1 MLKTVSW
8 TYRIKDSNGEKIIE
22 SFYEKGLLLS
32 KLKMSY
38 YPGPNSHIRDEV
50 LFKFSNYANK
60 KCSRCFK
67 QLKKNKKNR

>member
-1 MLKTVSW
+1 
-8 TYRIKDSNGEKIIE
+8 
-22 SFYEKGLLLS
+22 
-32 KLKMSY
+32 MSY

-67 QLKKNKKNR
+67 QLKKNKKTDDPGKFKTVPVDSKN